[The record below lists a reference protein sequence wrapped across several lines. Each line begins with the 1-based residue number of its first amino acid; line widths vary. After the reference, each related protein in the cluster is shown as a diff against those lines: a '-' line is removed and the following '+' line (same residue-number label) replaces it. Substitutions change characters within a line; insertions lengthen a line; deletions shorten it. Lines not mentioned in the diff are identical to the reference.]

1 MGRAAF
7 AGPGPGTEQPPAAPK
22 TESLPLLTISEER
35 RRSESERAEAAEK
48 WERQLRRETI
58 ALVAICWGWILL
70 GSWCLA
76 LSVRTTN
83 MTTSAILERVG
94 PGVGLGGIYF
104 TVLAWFVRRSERGDF
119 G

>member
-1 MGRAAF
+1 M
-7 AGPGPGTEQPPAAPK
+7 TE
-22 TESLPLLTISEER
+22 TIPLLTIPEER
-35 RRSESERAEAAEK
+35 MRSESDRAQAAEK
-48 WERQLRRETI
+48 WERQMRRETI
-58 ALVAICWGWILL
+58 AIVVICWGWILL

-83 MTTSAILERVG
+83 MEASAILERVG